1 MRAVEICRP
10 INIFSDNADVVH
22 IPLKLIFESFT
33 YSVATTDVQE
43 FLMIKR
49 TGHNAFLYLDSDWS
63 GTHKD
68 SKVMEKQ
75 DTVGASVEDVG
86 RLFAYDT
93 IRPDRKMDNYFKQLT
108 ESYVGREV
116 KGYNYTKVMALIVG
130 ECPLVRRWKTPY
142 DIKAVI
148 VQEIDGVATLLLTDW
163 IECGNKI
170 DFVLSELP
178 IIDTYTFK

>member
-1 MRAVEICRP
+1 MRTVEICRP
-10 INIFSDNADVVH
+10 INVFSDNADVVH

-33 YSVATTDVQE
+33 YRVATSDVKE

-75 DTVGASVEDVG
+75 DTAGASTHDMA
-86 RLFAYDT
+86 RLYSYDT
-93 IRPDRKMDNYFKQLT
+93 IRPDRQMDNYFKQLT
-108 ESYVGREV
+108 EGYGRREV
-116 KGYNYTKVMALIVG
+116 KGYNYTKVMALTVG
-130 ECPLVRRWKTPY
+130 ECPALNRRVTPY

-148 VQEIDGVATLLLTDW
+148 AREVDGVATLLLTDW

-170 DFVLSELP
+170 HFVLSKLP
-178 IIDTYTFK
+178 IIDTYIF